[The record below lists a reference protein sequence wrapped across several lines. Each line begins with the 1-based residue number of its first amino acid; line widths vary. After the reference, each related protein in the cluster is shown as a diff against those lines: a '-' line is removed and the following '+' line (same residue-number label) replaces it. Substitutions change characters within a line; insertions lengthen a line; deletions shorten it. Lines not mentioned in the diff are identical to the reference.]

1 MSIDAIRLAREAG
14 FRSGSIQLSVGDP
27 IPFIAPISAT
37 NCLVELERSAAL
49 ATADLKAANA
59 ELLEAL
65 RQLLHDD
72 SEQYAWEVWEKHGG
86 AA

>member
-1 MSIDAIRLAREAG
+1 MTLDVIRLAREAG
-14 FRSGSIQLSVGDP
+14 MFTHKEVQPEI
-27 IPFIAPISAT
+27 
-37 NCLVELERSAAL
+37 ERFAAL
-49 ATADLKAANA
+49 VTADLKAANA

-65 RQLLHDD
+65 RQLLHED

>member
-1 MSIDAIRLAREAG
+1 MMTRDDVLRMALEAG
-14 FRSGSIQLSVGDP
+14 FPLLGPAR
-27 IPFIAPISAT
+27 T
-37 NCLVELERSAAL
+37 EAAMRF
-49 ATADLKAANA
+49 ADMVTADLKAANA

-65 RQLLHDD
+65 RQLLHED